1 MNKTDLVF
9 IDARID
15 LELERLEKLLR
26 LRRKLKQELSSSN
39 QDQYSDRIASGIS
52 ALIQQTR

>member
-15 LELERLEKLLR
+15 LELERLEKLLC
-26 LRRKLKQELSSSN
+26 LRRKLKQELRSNN
-39 QDQYSDRIASGIS
+39 QDQYSDSIASGLS
-52 ALIQQTR
+52 AIIQQAS

>member
-26 LRRKLKQELSSSN
+26 LRRKLKQELSPSN
-39 QDQYSDRIASGIS
+39 QDQYSDRISSGIS

>member
-26 LRRKLKQELSSSN
+26 LRRKLKQELSSIN
-39 QDQYSDRIASGIS
+39 QDQYSDRITSGLS

>member
-26 LRRKLKQELSSSN
+26 LRRMLKQELSPSN
-39 QDQYSDRIASGIS
+39 QDQYSNRIASGIS
-52 ALIQQTR
+52 G

>member
-9 IDARID
+9 IDSRID
-15 LELERLEKLLR
+15 LELERLEKLLC

-39 QDQYSDRIASGIS
+39 QSDSIAFGLS
-52 ALIQQTR
+52 ALIQQAS